1 MFYDKNELPDDLRV
15 YVASDHAVGTDKTR
29 NDATCLLVV
38 GVDRFDDIYLLDCW
52 WEKRAVDKVVNAML
66 DIMKQYKPLVWWA
79 EKGHIS
85 KSIRPFLQKRMAEEK
100 VYCRIEEVTP
110 VHNKV
115 QRSQSIMGRVA
126 MKKVKLP
133 KYSVWTQK
141 AVDEILKFPNSRHD
155 DFVDALAWI
164 GMGLALSLIHI

>member
-1 MFYDKNELPDDLRV
+1 MGR
-15 YVASDHAVGTDKTR
+15 
-29 NDATCLLVV
+29 
-38 GVDRFDDIYLLDCW
+38 
-52 WEKRAVDKVVNAML
+52 
-66 DIMKQYKPLVWWA
+66 
-79 EKGHIS
+79 KGHIS
-85 KSIRPFLQKRMAEEK
+85 KSISLLQKRMAEK

-133 KYSVWTQK
+133 KYSAWTQK

-155 DFVDALAWI
+155 FVDALAWI
-164 GMGLALSLIHI
+164 GIGLARLTAPGDVLDKEIIPKVGTLAWVKWDSRQEIAEMRKTTLEVGNAT